1 MNNNTWIEQNQ
12 SKIWK
17 AALALVLIVLATI
30 VALHQDTHK
39 LQAFI
44 TRYGKLSV
52 LVCLIIYAL
61 LGATPVPSEPI
72 TLLITGLYGP
82 WIATAIAAV
91 GNTLAALIEF
101 FIGGRI
107 NDFSDFEKKKANLP
121 FHLGEIPINSPLF
134 LILGRMLPGFGPKFV
149 SIASG
154 MYQVPVWT
162 YIWTALVSNTIGAAL
177 VAGGGYGIFQLF

>member
-1 MNNNTWIEQNQ
+1 MNNSTWIEQNQ

-17 AALALVLIVLATI
+17 AALAIILIVLATV
-30 VALHQDTHK
+30 VALTQDTHK
-39 LQAFI
+39 LQEFI
-44 TRYGKLSV
+44 GRNGKLSIV
-52 LVCLIIYAL
+52 ISLLIYAL

-72 TLLITGLYGP
+72 TLFITSLYGP
-82 WIATAIAAV
+82 WVAILLASV

-107 NDFSDFEKKKANLP
+107 NDFSGFENKKASLP

-154 MYQVPVWT
+154 LYQVPIWT
-162 YIWTALVSNTIGAAL
+162 YIWTALVSNTIGAAV